1 MRNHRLP
8 DARAALLLAALAA
21 FTGCASAQ
29 GEDKVSLSDPPAPPA
44 DRPAAAA
51 PAPAPPP
58 AAPTALDV
66 LRLTGITQ
74 PPRVSAVAAR
84 GAGILKSI
92 AVDEGDY
99 VEAGATIARL
109 DETHVALQQRHARAQ
124 LKAAEVQLAAATRE
138 QDRMSKLAGMKATP
152 QANVDRAETSAE
164 AAAAQV
170 ELAKV
175 GLAMA
180 RQAERDAEVKA
191 PFAGVV
197 LQRMKSPGEWV
208 ATTPPAPLVQ
218 LAQVQPMEL
227 RVDVPEPFLARVAK
241 GQTLQVTLTALG
253 RTETATITRV
263 LPEVKAATRTFT
275 LVAELPNAA
284 RDIPVGTFA
293 EVELRPA
300 PTPAAEVER

>member
-1 MRNHRLP
+1 
-8 DARAALLLAALAA
+8 
-21 FTGCASAQ
+21 CS
-29 GEDKVSLSDPPAPPA
+29 SD
-44 DRPAAAA
+44 
-51 PAPAPPP
+51 
-58 AAPTALDV
+58 L
-66 LRLTGITQ
+66 ITR
-74 PPRVSAVAAR
+74 PPRVSAVSAR
-84 GAGILKSI
+84 GAGLLKSI
-92 AVDEGDY
+92 SVDEGDY

-109 DETHVALQQRHARAQ
+109 DATHVDLQQRHARAQ
-124 LKAAEVQLAAATRE
+124 LKAAEVQLEAATRE
-138 QDRMSKLAGMKATP
+138 QDRMTKLAGMKATP

-197 LQRMKSPGEWV
+197 LQRMKAPGEWV

-227 RVDVPEPFLARVAK
+227 RVDVPGPFLARIAA

-253 RTETATITRV
+253 RAETATITRV

-275 LVAELPNAA
+275 VVAELPNAA

-300 PTPAAEVER
+300 PAPAAEAGR